1 MESELFGHVKGA
13 FTGASDDKKGLFE
26 LADGSTLFLDEITEA
41 PMSIQSKLL
50 RVLQEGE
57 IRPVGA
63 AQTKHVNVR
72 VVAATNRRLEDEVKE
87 GRFREDLYY
96 RLKVFPLRV
105 PPLKERRGDIPLLV
119 QHFLAVYALEIGK
132 PIAGL
137 SAEAEHILVAYDWPG
152 NVRELQNEVQR
163 VVIQADPGGFITPDL
178 LSSRM
183 RRGEELVDR
192 AGASRGSLKE
202 TLVEVEKYLVYEA
215 LRAHDNNKTNTAK
228 TLGITRE
235 GLHKKL
241 RQYES

>member
-1 MESELFGHVKGA
+1 MTRSEARALAAGA
-13 FTGASDDKKGLFE
+13 FASTSF
-26 LADGSTLFLDEITEA
+26 
-41 PMSIQSKLL
+41 
-50 RVLQEGE
+50 
-57 IRPVGA
+57 
-63 AQTKHVNVR
+63 H
-72 VVAATNRRLEDEVKE
+72 
-87 GRFREDLYY
+87 EDLSVTP
-96 RLKVFPLRV
+96 R
-105 PPLKERRGDIPLLV
+105 
-119 QHFLAVYALEIGK
+119 QHSPRQLEQELE
-132 PIAGL
+132 P
-137 SAEAEHILVAYDWPG
+137 AEAEHILVAYDWPG

-235 GLHKKL
+235 GLYRKL
-241 RQYES
+241 KRLGIQ